1 VGREVSVQKQTQET
15 DSGRIVAFP
24 GGASLGSKR
33 AKETRRPATNEV
45 EDLRKYEDDAEPD
58 DYPRRMTINVI
69 AFTFIVLLTL
79 AGIWLVD
86 QLALWRKQQ
95 DCLLSGRKN
104 CTELT
109 VRN

>member
-1 VGREVSVQKQTQET
+1 MSVQKQTQET
-15 DSGRIVAFP
+15 DNGRIVLFR
-24 GGASLGSKR
+24 GATSLGRKR
-33 AKETRRPATNEV
+33 RKEAVIPATSGV
-45 EDLRKYEDDAEPD
+45 EDLRKYEEDAEPD
-58 DYPRRMTINVI
+58 DYRRRMTINVI
-69 AFTFIVLLTL
+69 AFTFIVILTV

-104 CTELT
+104 CAEMT